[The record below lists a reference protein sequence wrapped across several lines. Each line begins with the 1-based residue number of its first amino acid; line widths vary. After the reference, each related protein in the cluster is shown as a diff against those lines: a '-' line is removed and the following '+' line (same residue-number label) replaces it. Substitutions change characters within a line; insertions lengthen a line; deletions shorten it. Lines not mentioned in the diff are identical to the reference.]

1 MIALVAFRKGE
12 YKRADI
18 SFVEAIKLDPDN
30 FSILLNYG
38 DFLYTRLKYKE
49 AGDIAERILSAPDN
63 KKISKSI
70 IEAANLLTQKVKSA
84 LNNRYK
90 CDSCGREW
98 IVPKNIPIIDVV
110 RIHGEPDGESP
121 AGKCKK
127 CGKVYCV
134 NCAIEHIRDN
144 RFVCPDCDEYL
155 KLSENYLK
163 YLAME
168 YAKE

>member
-1 MIALVAFRKGE
+1 MQSASNFR
-12 YKRADI
+12 
-18 SFVEAIKLDPDN
+18 
-30 FSILLNYG
+30 ILLNYG
-38 DFLYTRLKYKE
+38 DFLYTRLEYHE
-49 AGDIAERILSAPDN
+49 AGDIAERIFFAAKN
-63 KKISKSI
+63 KRISKSI
-70 IEAANLLTQKVKSA
+70 VETATLLMQKVESA
-84 LNNRYK
+84 LNDRYK
-90 CDSCGREW
+90 CNSCGREW

-121 AGKCKK
+121 AGKCRK

-134 NCAIEHIRDN
+134 NCAIDHIRDN